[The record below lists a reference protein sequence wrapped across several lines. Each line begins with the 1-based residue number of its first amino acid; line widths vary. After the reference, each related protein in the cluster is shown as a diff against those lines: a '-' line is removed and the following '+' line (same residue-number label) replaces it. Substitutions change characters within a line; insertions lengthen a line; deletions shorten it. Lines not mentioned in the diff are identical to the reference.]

1 MQRVASILG
10 ALGKVLFLAGF
21 LVVCVVGTATEIPF
35 HLFGL
40 PLAACGALLLAGSR
54 ELLPGKRELPVG
66 IAVSFALAL
75 AYFLWRA
82 WVSPVRPLGEM
93 DMFLVA
99 AAASGFLAGR
109 AGGSVRWMLPW
120 LVLVVFAGLAVS
132 MRQLTVDPR
141 FTVLGHWHLG
151 RPEGI
156 KYASGFFHNYNP
168 YGAWSGMLA
177 ALFLAALVG
186 GGGKWTVR
194 MLAIAGLAGAALGVV
209 LSFSRAAFFGTITG
223 GVAVLLLF
231 FVVLSRWRA
240 KPGIKLAAFVV
251 GVVVTALLAFLALR
265 WIDLLAAQR
274 AMGASLEGLGEN
286 LGSRDLYWRTGLS
299 QFLSFQWIGGGARS
313 YSYLSY
319 RFWEMPDWGTPDP
332 YYAHN
337 EYVQTLADYGLV
349 GLVVAVGFLL
359 HLNGRSL
366 HLAMVTGRHDA
377 TGKGRAK
384 VTACL
389 AVSGVS
395 LAAAADA
402 FFSFNLHFAPQWLF
416 LGFLAGVFSTLA
428 PPGFEPKP
436 RTRLFRLAASAA
448 AGAVLLVGMVP
459 VAIPGIRYAAATFR
473 TLEADAALARK
484 EIDRDQHLAIL
495 EQIAGQLSR
504 YPFSVRV
511 AETCL
516 ARANDMSIDTVRR
529 VALADDAERWLSKAL
544 DDFPQSVEAW
554 VLRGHAHWAAN
565 RYGQAEED
573 LLRAAE
579 LGRKREFT
587 YRSLLL
593 VGELRYARALESW
606 EARDVVATCRFL
618 ASSLD
623 AYQQSQK
630 RAGLNPRGKAGLRQV
645 QEMIAFL
652 KRTGEWQ
659 EP

>member
-10 ALGKVLFLAGF
+10 VVGKVVFLAGF
-21 LVVCVVGTATEIPF
+21 LVVCVLGTATEIPF

-40 PLAACGALLLAGSR
+40 PLAAAGALLLAGSR
-54 ELLPGKRELPVG
+54 GLMPGQRDIPVG

-82 WVSPVRPLGEM
+82 WASPVRHLGEM
-93 DMFLVA
+93 DLFLVA

-109 AGGSVRWMLPW
+109 SSRSVRWLVPW
-120 LVLVVFAGLAVS
+120 LVVLLLAGLAVS
-132 MRQLTVDPR
+132 LRQITVDPR
-141 FTVLGHWHLG
+141 FTLLGHWNLW
-151 RPEGI
+151 RPYGI
-156 KYASGFFHNYNP
+156 RYASGFFHNYNP
-168 YGAWSGMLA
+168 YGQWNALLA
-177 ALFLAALVG
+177 ALFLASLVG
-186 GGGKWTVR
+186 GGGRWSVR
-194 MLAIAGLAGAALGVV
+194 MVAIIGLAGAALAVV
-209 LSFSRAAFFGTITG
+209 LSFSRAAFLGTITG
-223 GVAVLLLF
+223 GAAVLLMF
-231 FVVLSRWRA
+231 FVVLSRWRVKA
-240 KPGIKLAAFVV
+240 GTKLAAFVA
-251 GVVVTALLAFLALR
+251 GVVVTVILAFLALR
-265 WIDLLAAQR
+265 WVDLLAAQR
-274 AMGASLEGLGEN
+274 EMGAGLEGLGEN

-299 QFLSFQWIGGGARS
+299 QFLNSQWIGGGGRS

-319 RFWEMPDWGTPDP
+319 QFWEMPDWGTPDP

-337 EYVQTLADYGLV
+337 EYVQTLADYGMV
-349 GLVVAVGFLL
+349 GLVVAVGLL
-359 HLNGRSL
+359 LYLNGTAL

-389 AVSGVS
+389 AMSGVS

-402 FFSFNLHFAPQWLF
+402 FFSFNLHFAPQWLL

-436 RTRLFRLAASAA
+436 RTRPLRLAASAA
-448 AGAVLLVGMVP
+448 VAAILLVAMVP
-459 VAIPGIRYAAATFR
+459 AAVPGIRYAAATFR
-473 TLEADAALARK
+473 SLEADAALARK
-484 EIDRDQHLAIL
+484 EIDRDQHLAAIRR
-495 EQIAGQLSR
+495 ITGQLPR
-504 YPFSVRV
+504 YPMLVKV

-516 ARANDMSIDTVRR
+516 ARAGDPSVDPSRC
-529 VALADDAERWLSKAL
+529 VALADEAEGWLSQAL
-544 DDFPQSVEAW
+544 DVFPQSVEAC
-554 VLRGHAHWAAN
+554 VLRGHAHWVAR
-565 RYGQAEED
+565 RYGEAEQD

-606 EARDVVATCRFL
+606 EARDVGATCRFL

-630 RAGLNPRGKAGLRQV
+630 RAGLTPRGKAGQRQV
-645 QEMIAFL
+645 REMIAFL